1 MRRVAASAAVIVGA
15 GLIVSVFALQLF
27 PRAQAGERL
36 TDNFR
41 EAMSDQS
48 LEALQT
54 NFATIGAFTTQ
65 LGKEA
70 MPSFQQRLG
79 MSDAEF
85 RRFVRSN
92 APAVAAGLKEIP
104 PAAAFVGPVIPRIV
118 DDQDEF
124 ESADELPALG
134 LPISSVPWLMLGAG
148 VALIAVGVAALRSS
162 GRLPLVTI
170 ALLGAGI
177 AAVPLIFSMPQK
189 GNDAKELKDL
199 GNVALSQQ
207 AADRA
212 HVATVTIDHT
222 VTDTQANLL
231 PAVADRLGQSQDAF
245 TASVIRDFPDVSA
258 GIKAWP
264 SVRPGAY
271 ELAAVQADSVDDQAE
286 ARDTPLGTLP
296 WLIIVPGFVLL
307 VVGALALWPR
317 WSRPD

>member
-15 GLIVSVFALQLF
+15 GLIVAVFALQLF
-27 PRAQAGERL
+27 PRARAGELL

-41 EAMSDQS
+41 ETMSDQG

-70 MPSFQQRLG
+70 MPSFQRRLR
-79 MSDAEF
+79 MRDAQF
-85 RRFVRSN
+85 RRFVRTN
-92 APAVAAGLKEIP
+92 APSVAVGLKEIP
-104 PAAAFVGPVIPRIV
+104 PAAAFVGPVIARIV

-148 VALIAVGVAALRSS
+148 VALITVGVAAFGNS
-162 GRLPLVTI
+162 GRWPFAAI
-170 ALLGAGI
+170 AVLGAGM

-199 GNVALSQQ
+199 GDVALSQQ

-212 HVATVTIDHT
+212 QAATVMIDHT
-222 VTDTQANLL
+222 VPDTQTKLL
-231 PAVADRLGQSQDAF
+231 PAVADRLRQSRHAS
-245 TASVIRDFPDVSA
+245 TASVAEDFPDVSA
-258 GIKAWP
+258 GINAWP
-264 SVRPGAY
+264 SIRPGAY
-271 ELAAVQADSVDDQAE
+271 QLAGVQADSVDDQNE
-286 ARDTPLGTLP
+286 ARETPLGALP
-296 WLIIVPGFVLL
+296 WLIIAPGFVLL
-307 VVGALALWPR
+307 AVGALALWPR
-317 WSRPD
+317 QSGT